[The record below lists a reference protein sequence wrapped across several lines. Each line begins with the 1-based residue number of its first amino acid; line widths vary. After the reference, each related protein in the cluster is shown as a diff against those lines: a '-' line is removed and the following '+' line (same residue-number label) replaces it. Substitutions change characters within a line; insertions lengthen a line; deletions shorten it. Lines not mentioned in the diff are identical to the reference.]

1 MADLELQIEG
11 LADLER
17 KLLALG
23 GAAAPRSLNKGL
35 RAGANVVLKE
45 ARRRV
50 RKKTG
55 DTARKTKVVSQG
67 VQGGESTQSVT
78 TNFVGRFLELG
89 TSKMQPYPFLRP
101 AMAAKAV
108 EAVEA
113 ARDVTLSAIE
123 QEALKA

>member
-1 MADLELQIEG
+1 MADLDLQVEG

-23 GAAAPRSLNKGL
+23 GAAAPRALNKGL

-55 DTARKTKVVSQG
+55 ETAKKTKVKAQG
-67 VQGGESTQSVT
+67 VQGSESTQSIT
-78 TNFVGRFLELG
+78 TNYVGRFLELG

-101 AMAAKAV
+101 AMESKAI
-108 EAVEA
+108 EAVEE
-113 ARDVTLSAIE
+113 ARDVTLAAIE
-123 QEALKA
+123 QEAAKA